1 MTPQEI
7 DTTLA
12 ELRQRMETGRFY
24 AVAYC
29 QTPGTEDDEMR
40 LVCQPHALNC
50 LETAA
55 ELMRAHKRTYDTTD
69 FFTALKTQDIF
80 YQITR

>member
-7 DTTLA
+7 DTLLA
-12 ELRQRMETGRFY
+12 ELRQRMESGRFY

-29 QTPGTEDDEMR
+29 QTPGTEEDEMR
-40 LVCQPHALNC
+40 LVCQPRNLNL

-55 ELMRAHKRTYDTTD
+55 ELMRAHRNAYDTTD
-69 FFTALKTQDIF
+69 LFTALKTQDIF